1 MNNKSPS
8 TRPKTDESPRCAV
21 VHGSASDLIDALDMM
36 RDEFLRIIACPGCNA
51 EIEDL
56 ANRAQL
62 KLIQLVPVIVQRDR
76 AEDEAMK
83 LRVRLREIEGYVSGW
98 RQRLDKTGPD
108 ITADGGGYI
117 PEAVIEEL
125 EELLSPP
132 NDADQPTR
140 KSGEQKP

>member
-1 MNNKSPS
+1 MKNKSPS
-8 TRPKTDESPRCAV
+8 THPKKDESPRCAV
-21 VHGSASDLIDALDMM
+21 VLGSASDLIDALDMM

-62 KLIQLVPVIVQRDR
+62 KLIQHVPVIVQRDR
-76 AEDEAMK
+76 AEDESCR
-83 LRVRLREIEGYVSGW
+83 LRVRLREIEEYVSGW

-117 PEAVIEEL
+117 PEAVIDEL
-125 EELLSPP
+125 EQLLSSAP
-132 NDADQPTR
+132 NGRDELTAHPAWI
-140 KSGEQKP
+140 

>member
-1 MNNKSPS
+1 MSNTTKQ
-8 TRPKTDESPRCAV
+8 KTSDASSATDSRV
-21 VHGSASDLIDALDMM
+21 GSSDSSASDLIDALDMM

-62 KLIQLVPVIVQRDR
+62 KLIQHVPVIVQRDR
-76 AEDEAMK
+76 AEYEACR
-83 LRVRLREIEGYVSGW
+83 LRVRLREVEEYVSGW

-125 EELLSPP
+125 EQLLSSAP
-132 NDADQPTR
+132 NAEVTDAKR
-140 KSGEQKP
+140 SV

>member
-1 MNNKSPS
+1 MKSTTTPD
-8 TRPKTDESPRCAV
+8 RAV
-21 VHGSASDLIDALDMM
+21 GSSDSSASDLIDALDMM

-62 KLIQLVPVIVQRDR
+62 KLIQRVPVIVQRDR
-76 AEDEAMK
+76 AEDEACR
-83 LRVRLREIEGYVSGW
+83 LRVRLREIEEYVSGW

-125 EELLSPP
+125 EQLLSSLP
-132 NDADQPTR
+132 NKADMPTCS
-140 KSGEQKP
+140 K